1 MKKRIFSRALA
12 LLMALS
18 LLSTTAFAA
27 SFTDLQNAINGEN
40 ETIESPNYISD
51 SGRYGYGN
59 QGDTGYEIEAWTQD
73 GTRNVQLNGTV
84 SHTNNTESPI
94 QITDK
99 NVTLDLNGNTIRGA
113 GKHPSYQGSAITV
126 TGEEASLTLK
136 DSKNGGAISGDNAS
150 QTAEGVIVDGGASF
164 TMESGA
170 ITGFGGGHHGV
181 NVKNGTFT
189 MESGEITNNSRG
201 GVTIDGA
208 NSSFTMNGGNIS
220 QNKSNANGG
229 GVSVSNGATF
239 TMNKGEITQNTANG
253 TGGGVNADRATF
265 NMTGGNIT
273 SNVAGSGGGIYG
285 NSANISLKAGVGKEI
300 NISENTGKNN
310 GGGIMATSGTLDID
324 GVIMERNIANGV
336 GGAMFIN
343 GNGSAVNIGNTTMKN
358 NSANSGG
365 SAMRLMH
372 REFNISNATMVKENA
387 SSDFALSIGK
397 AKVNLEGTT
406 AISGSGILVGEGS
419 SLGMAESITMEGGTV
434 YLNSGCPFS
443 SNGFNLTLD
452 EDNNLTITDS
462 EGNAVNAIL
471 DGTDKRF
478 EAGKQDTEKNEWGG
492 YDIELTVPLRAVPG
506 EDKPTNPTEPTEPT
520 EPTDPTEPTEPT
532 EPTDPTDPTEPTE
545 PTEPTAP
552 TEPAENPETPD
563 GTTIPDAGIPLA
575 DDPAVTTIAD
585 EEVPLA
591 GLVTL
596 AGLLEELRQY
606 EGIGELELPEDF
618 QWADHEYAQAIYWGL
633 QEELVVDT
641 EDDPL
646 DPEEL
651 LTLGLMREVLTNFVE
666 LYKGL
671 EDFAVELDGEDE
683 AVVADY
689 ADMVSRLALFYE
701 ALEAALEAK
710 AA

>member
-27 SFTDLQNAINGEN
+27 TYTDLQDAITSGNSVYQKDQNAESTTSGAAKYKIEVTGSEVKLWEN
-40 ETIESPNYISD
+40 VE
-51 SGRYGYGN
+51 
-59 QGDTGYEIEAWTQD
+59 
-73 GTRNVQLNGTV
+73 RNVERTENDDKI
-84 SHTNNTESPI
+84 NTI
-94 QITDK
+94 NVDK
-99 NVTLDLNGNTIRGA
+99 SITLDLNGNTIGGYGRGPA
-113 GKHPSYQGSAITV
+113 HSATITV
-126 TGEEASLTLK
+126 TGQDTVFTLK
-136 DSKNGGAISGDNAS
+136 DSGTDGAIDGKGNSLYAGA
-150 QTAEGVIVDGGASF
+150 VVVDGGANF
-164 TMESGA
+164 IMNGGK
-170 ITGFGGGHHGV
+170 ITGFTGGVAGV

-189 MESGEITNNSRG
+189 MNDGAITDNNRAGVVVSGAKSSFTMENGTISGNKANSGNGG
-201 GVTIDGA
+201 GVTLKDGA
-208 NSSFTMNGGNIS
+208 NFFMNGGNITG
-220 QNKSNANGG
+220 NNASGGNGG
-229 GVSVSNGATF
+229 GVQVNKDSSF
-239 TMNKGEITQNTANG
+239 T
-253 TGGGVNADRATF
+253 
-265 NMTGGNIT
+265 MTGGTIT
-273 SNVAGSGGGIYG
+273 ENTAGAGGGIMG
-285 NSANISLKAGVGKEI
+285 NSAALIKLEAASGKEI
-300 NISENTGKNN
+300 VISDNTATAN
-310 GGGIMATSGTLDID
+310 GGGIMATSGTLDIN
-324 GVIMERNIANGV
+324 GVIMERNTTNGV

-406 AISGSGILVGEGS
+406 AISGSGVLVGEGS
-419 SLGMAESITMEGGTV
+419 SLGMAESVTMEDGTV
-434 YLNSGCPFS
+434 FLNSSCPFS

-462 EGNAVNAIL
+462 EGNAVDAIL

-506 EDKPTNPTEPTEPT
+506 EDKPTNPTEPTEPA
-520 EPTDPTEPTEPT
+520 

-575 DDPAVTTIAD
+575 DDPAVTTIVD
-585 EEVPLA
+585 DEVPLA

-606 EGIGELELPEDF
+606 EGIDELELPEDF

-646 DPEEL
+646 DPDEL

-689 ADMVSRLALFYE
+689 ADMVSRLALFCE
-701 ALEAALEAK
+701 DLEAALEAK